1 MKFKLDPF
9 AITLCID
16 DAMRHNSIDVA
27 INRETYYDID
37 QILQPPVYLF
47 PFLAFVP
54 ASNHSAH
61 VQE

>member
-27 INRETYYDID
+27 INRETYHDID
-37 QILQPPVYLF
+37 QILQPPRLSLS
-47 PFLAFVP
+47 LARICTR
-54 ASNHSAH
+54 S
-61 VQE
+61 